1 MIKYEVGSKT
11 GKLKYEMGPK
21 TGSKSKRLNTKRP
34 KNGLKIKKPKYEL
47 GL

>member
-21 TGSKSKRLNTKRP
+21 TGSKSKRLNTKRL
-34 KNGLKIKKPKYEL
+34 LKRAENKKAQ
-47 GL
+47 G